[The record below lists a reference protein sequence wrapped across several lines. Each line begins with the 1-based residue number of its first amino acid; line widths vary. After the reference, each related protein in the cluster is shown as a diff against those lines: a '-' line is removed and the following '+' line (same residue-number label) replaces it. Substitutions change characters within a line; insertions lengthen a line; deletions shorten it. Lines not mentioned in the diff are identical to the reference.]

1 MASFIGEYKAKVDD
15 RGRLVFPSAFK
26 DLCSESPQQGFVV
39 KKSLFADCLEVFAYL
54 EWERESQAVRSRLNL
69 FNREH
74 DLFWRSY
81 MKDRALV
88 IPDGKFG
95 RISIPKELLLSVAIV
110 KDVVFCGKDFKI
122 EIWAK
127 EKFDENG
134 ITQDEFVNL
143 AEKIL
148 G

>member
-1 MASFIGEYKAKVDD
+1 
-15 RGRLVFPSAFK
+15 
-26 DLCSESPQQGFVV
+26 
-39 KKSLFADCLEVFAYL
+39 
-54 EWERESQAVRSRLNL
+54 
-69 FNREH
+69 
-74 DLFWRSY
+74 
-81 MKDRALV
+81 
-88 IPDGKFG
+88 
-95 RISIPKELLLSVAIV
+95 AIV